1 MSLGAKGL
9 KYKPVHITFHKAKV
23 FSSTGGPYLVGTAA
37 LAEYMEPSAGHLE
50 EPCPG
55 APPSCTGAYEMA
67 VLVAVG
73 IHSELPLV
81 SDSSESGHFH
91 PTDHWKGGEAS
102 ECFAGLQTHKY
113 DRYSPTRTDILHLH
127 CALLLPHAQV
137 MALSNTFL
145 RSTLCS
151 LTGK

>member
-1 MSLGAKGL
+1 
-9 KYKPVHITFHKAKV
+9 
-23 FSSTGGPYLVGTAA
+23 VGTAA
-37 LAEYMEPSAGHLE
+37 LAEYMEPSAGHQE
-50 EPCPG
+50 EPYPG
-55 APPSCTGAYEMA
+55 ALPSCMGACEMA

-102 ECFAGLQTHKY
+102 ECFAGLQTHNMTRCY
-113 DRYSPTRTDILHLH
+113 EDRASGTRRDILHLP
-127 CALLLPHAQV
+127 CTVLLPHEHV
-137 MALSNTFL
+137 MAPSTTFL
-145 RSTLCS
+145 WSTLCS